1 MRLARVVAR
10 RLRSLFRSS
19 RVDADLRRELDI
31 HVEQLTKQHI
41 ADGMTPADA
50 CAAAR
55 REFGSIESARE
66 QCRDTR
72 RVTLVEDTVKD
83 LVYAARTFA
92 KSPGF
97 TLTAIGSLALGIG
110 ANTAIFTIVNAFL
123 LKPLPYH
130 QPDQLVALSERSGFR
145 NDGPMSPAPGNLANW
160 QEAAT
165 SLQSITGFTTHA
177 TTLAT
182 PKPGF

>member
-1 MRLARVVAR
+1 MRLARIVAH

-19 RVDADLRRELDI
+19 RVDADLHREIDI
-31 HVEQLTKQHI
+31 HVEQRTKQHI

-50 CAAAR
+50 RAAAR

-72 RVTLVEDTVKD
+72 RIALVEDTVKD

-110 ANTAIFTIVNAFL
+110 ANTAMFTLFDTCL
-123 LKPLPYH
+123 LKPLPYNR
-130 QPDQLVALSERSGFR
+130 PDL
-145 NDGPMSPAPGNLANW
+145 LARP
-160 QEAAT
+160 
-165 SLQSITGFTTHA
+165 S
-177 TTLAT
+177 
-182 PKPGF
+182 